1 MLGQPTE
8 HTARSL
14 LRTERRPYNRDE
26 ARAIAP
32 DGHGVY
38 AIWVGEY
45 ECLYIGK
52 SETGNSV
59 RRRLLDHLLAQEPN
73 RNLRHELYR
82 SRDIAEF
89 AYCLTDCQEW
99 ADELERRLIQHF
111 DPIYNHQRPS
121 PRHPR

>member
-8 HTARSL
+8 HTARSH
-14 LRTERRPYNRDE
+14 LRTERRPYNRTE
-26 ARAIAP
+26 VRAIAP
-32 DGHGVY
+32 DGPGVY

-59 RRRLLDHLLAQEPN
+59 RRRLLDHLSPLEPN
-73 RNLRHELYR
+73 CNLRRELYR

-89 AYCLTDCQEW
+89 AYCLTDRQEW
-99 ADELERRLIQHF
+99 TDELERRLIRHF
-111 DPIYNHQRPS
+111 APMHNRQRPP
-121 PRHPR
+121 PRQPR